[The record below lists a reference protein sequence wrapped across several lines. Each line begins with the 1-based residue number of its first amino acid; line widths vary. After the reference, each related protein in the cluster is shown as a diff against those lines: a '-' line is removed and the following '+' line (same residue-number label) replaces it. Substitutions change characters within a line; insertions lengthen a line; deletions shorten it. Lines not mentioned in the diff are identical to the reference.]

1 MVLLNK
7 TNTIGQPYTQYS
19 FNVTARTTSMTL
31 TFSLRNNNA
40 FWLLDNI
47 SFVEFNTTDPLI
59 KNGDFEHGNLT
70 YWNYCNPNAT
80 RNSSRLAQNGIF
92 PSQSGQ
98 YFYLG
103 APYPYADFLSQTIST
118 TIGRL
123 YTFSFWLS
131 CNASNSNNHF
141 IATISF

>member
-1 MVLLNK
+1 M
-7 TNTIGQPYTQYS
+7 TI
-19 FNVTARTTSMTL
+19 
-31 TFSLRNNNA
+31 TFSLLNENA

-47 SFVEFNTTDPLI
+47 SMMEFNKNDQLI
-59 KNGDFEHGNLT
+59 RNEDFEQGNLT
-70 YWNYCNPNAT
+70 YWNYCNPNST
-80 RNSSRLAQNGIF
+80 SNSSKLAQNGSL

-118 TIGRL
+118 TIGSL

-131 CNASNSNNHF
+131 CNASNSNNRF